1 MSQDCAKVLI
11 CDDEEGICGSLLRLM
26 QKAGFVAEY
35 VLSGE
40 QALQEVALKQPDI
53 LLLDMRMPGMQGD
66 QVQKKVKEIDPSL
79 PVIFITAYADI
90 QGAVQA
96 IKKGASDYL
105 AKPFQH
111 HDVIR
116 AVHRAIKERR
126 LLQKLAALSSQVD
139 ESFNLC
145 KMMGPSLAVQQLV
158 ADVNTVAT
166 SKFSVIIQGET
177 GSGKE
182 LVARAIHQLS
192 SRSGKAFVP
201 VDCGAIPENLL
212 ESELFGHEKGAFTGA
227 IAQKRGKFIAADKG
241 TLFLD
246 EIPNMPLS
254 SQAKLLRALQD
265 NQVNPVGSTTLT
277 NIDVRLL
284 AASNQNLEQAVE
296 AGSFR
301 DDLFYRL
308 NEFLI
313 RIPPLRERKQ
323 DIPYLVHR
331 FVQTTNMELG
341 KRVLD
346 VEQAAMEI
354 LMRYDWPGNVRQ
366 LRSTIRRAVLLAEDT
381 ILPENLS
388 LGREVRHNEQ
398 ASDSCGT
405 RPWEK
410 GSLKDLVRE
419 STSVLERSI
428 LCRTLEHTGGNK
440 AKAAR
445 LLQIDY
451 KTIYTKMKQF
461 GLANPEGG
469 EYGTG

>member
-1 MSQDCAKVLI
+1 MSQSSARILI
-11 CDDEEGICGSLLRLM
+11 CDDEESICGSLLRLM

-53 LLLDMRMPGMQGD
+53 LLLDMKMPGMQGD

-90 QGAVQA
+90 QGAVAA
-96 IKKGASDYL
+96 IKNGASDYL

-116 AVHRAIKERR
+116 AVHRAVKERR
-126 LLQKLAALSSQVD
+126 LLQKLAVLSSQAE
-139 ESFNLC
+139 ESCNLC
-145 KMMGPSLAVQQLV
+145 KMMGPSRAVQQLV
-158 ADVNTVAT
+158 ADVNTVAP
-166 SKFSVIIQGET
+166 SNFSVIIQGET

-182 LVARAIHQLS
+182 LLARAIHHLS
-192 SRSGKAFVP
+192 HRSGRPFVP

-227 IAQKRGKFIAADKG
+227 VSRKNGKFMAADKG

-246 EIPNMPLS
+246 EIANMPFS

-265 NQVNPVGSTTLT
+265 RQINPLGSTAFT

-284 AASNQNLEQAVE
+284 AASNQDLEQAVA
-296 AGSFR
+296 AGVFR

-308 NEFLI
+308 NEYTI

-323 DIPYLVHR
+323 DIPYLAQR
-331 FVQTTNMELG
+331 FVQTTNMELD

-346 VEQAAMEI
+346 VEQPVMEA
-354 LMRYDWPGNVRQ
+354 LKRSDWPGNVRQ
-366 LRSTIRRAVLLAEDT
+366 LRSTIRRAVLLAGDT
-381 ILPENLS
+381 IRPEHLS
-388 LGREVRHNEQ
+388 LGRESRQTEQ
-398 ASDSCGT
+398 ANDFCGN

-410 GSLKDLVRE
+410 GSFKDIVKE
-419 STSVLERSI
+419 STTVLERDI
-428 LCRTLEHTGGNK
+428 LCRTLAHTGGNK

-461 GLANPEGG
+461 GLVKIEGE